1 MGFEDSSVGLPV
13 LIFPDCN
20 SFLEHFFTVPLNL
33 ESLCS
38 QITLSASGVRMN
50 PRDQVQPLQRR
61 IGLTGGIGMGKTTVS
76 NYLATVH
83 KLPVL
88 DADVYAR
95 EAVEPGDLLVEI
107 AERYGAGVLLP
118 DGTLDRHRLGDII
131 FSSPPERLW
140 LEQQIHP
147 HVRDRLIQAMQALSM
162 KDVPVPIVVLV
173 IPLLFEARMTDLV
186 TETWVVRCPPKQ
198 QMERLMQRDRLTLQ
212 QVSARIGS
220 QMSIQKKIT
229 RADLVLDNTSTL
241 DHLFQQVDA
250 GLVQRSMPLT
260 APLG

>member
-1 MGFEDSSVGLPV
+1 M
-13 LIFPDCN
+13 N
-20 SFLEHFFTVPLNL
+20 TR
-33 ESLCS
+33 S
-38 QITLSASGVRMN
+38 QSHPFHRI
-50 PRDQVQPLQRR
+50 

-76 NYLATVH
+76 NYMATIH

-95 EAVEPGDLLVEI
+95 EAVEPSSPVLTEI
-107 AERYGAGVLLP
+107 AERYGSGLLLP

-147 HVRDRLIQAMQALSM
+147 HVRDRLVEAIQSLSM
-162 KDVPVPIVVLV
+162 KDTQPLIVVLV

-186 TETWVVRCPPKQ
+186 TETWVVRCPKEQ
-198 QMERLMQRDRLTLQ
+198 QIERLVKRDRLSSQ
-212 QVSARIGS
+212 QVRLRIES
-220 QMSIQKKIT
+220 QMSIQKKAAH
-229 RADLVLDNTSTL
+229 ADLVLDNTSTL

-250 GLVQRSMPLT
+250 GLIQQPIRLT
-260 APLG
+260 APRG